1 MDTNFS
7 SSTLAQLACYMASS
21 WCPLYPW
28 PISARAR
35 GKGKGRERNLL
46 MSLPSLRALCFCAS
60 RLHCNISRNSA
71 FCKTKNCTHWQVL
84 LNSTL
89 SRILLLHLILLLLWL
104 LLQLP
109 HCHPSPLELWVACWA
124 CGGNRVFTWVQNCAT
139 NMEGNVLLTWEES
152 VYHIPPDQLRRTS
165 QQDKVF
171 VTITARAPPSRGRAR
186 SFHPAWSVPSKNA
199 NPLSKFWEL
208 FKENTGSEGQK
219 DEHYFD

>member
-1 MDTNFS
+1 
-7 SSTLAQLACYMASS
+7 
-21 WCPLYPW
+21 
-28 PISARAR
+28 
-35 GKGKGRERNLL
+35 

-60 RLHCNISRNSA
+60 RLYCNISRNSTY
-71 FCKTKNCTHWQVL
+71 CKTQNCTHCEWHWQVL
-84 LNSTL
+84 LNNAL
-89 SRILLLHLILLLLWL
+89 SRILLPHLILLLLWL

-139 NMEGNVLLTWEES
+139 NMEGNVLLTWGES

-186 SFHPAWSVPSKNA
+186 SFHPASSVPSKNA
-199 NPLSKFWEL
+199 NPLSKR
-208 FKENTGSEGQK
+208 NTYNSSKKILGVEG
-219 DEHYFD
+219 EER